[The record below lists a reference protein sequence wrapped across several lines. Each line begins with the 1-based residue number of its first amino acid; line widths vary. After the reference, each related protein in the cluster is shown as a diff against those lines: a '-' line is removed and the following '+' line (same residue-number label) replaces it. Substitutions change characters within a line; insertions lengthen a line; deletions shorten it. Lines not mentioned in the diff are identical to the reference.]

1 MPRVGAQASTNLTS
15 SPLETNAFSAPVSSR
30 SEMQGPEYTVTVSIG
45 TPALEQLMGID
56 TLSSLSWI
64 QCKPCKG
71 CTSNAKFP
79 LYVANQ
85 SSSFRSVPCKNSKCP
100 PWDQIPRTFSLL
112 VTIGI
117 GAPSQTLIVSPEDPR
132 EIISQ
137 ILCRGPLS
145 LVSQKAD
152 GQFSYCLPNYLSARA
167 TGSLN
172 LGKDSIPS
180 SVKVYTPI
188 QKEPK
193 FASSA
198 YILGLEGIS
207 VGGQRLSV
215 NMQVPGALP
224 TITYIHTVVMATQL
238 VKPLYNALRA
248 SFEEKMK
255 TYAPAVK
262 PASPFGD
269 FQPCYQ
275 LSNITSVKIPIVT
288 LHFKGNA
295 NFDVPAVGT
304 LLQVSSDVVCFPFS
318 PSPNDAVNVIG
329 DVQQQGITVAFDN
342 LNNRIGFGSGSC

>member
-1 MPRVGAQASTNLTS
+1 MDTVNCQI
-15 SPLETNAFSAPVSSR
+15 AFSLELPKAFSSWDESIR
-30 SEMQGPEYTVTVSIG
+30 KNWHGIRIPPSFGQKDNMRKAASWSPPNLGWLKLNFDGASRGNPGPS
-45 TPALEQLMGID
+45 GIR
-56 TLSSLSWI
+56 
-64 QCKPCKG
+64 
-71 CTSNAKFP
+71 
-79 LYVANQ
+79 YVIRDHTGAILGGGA
-85 SSSFRSVPCKNSKCP
+85 SRGRCGSK
-100 PWDQIPRTFSLL
+100 R
-112 VTIGI
+112 
-117 GAPSQTLIVSPEDPR
+117 GAELAGVAAGLDVAVAGV
-132 EIISQ
+132 
-137 ILCRGPLS
+137 ILRAEAVGKGPLS

-180 SVKVYTPI
+180 SVKVYTPM

-193 FASSA
+193 FASSV

-207 VGGQRLSV
+207 VGGQRLS
-215 NMQVPGALP
+215 
-224 TITYIHTVVMATQL
+224 L
-238 VKPLYNALRA
+238 VKPVYNALRA

-329 DVQQQGITVAFDN
+329 NVQQQGITLAFDN